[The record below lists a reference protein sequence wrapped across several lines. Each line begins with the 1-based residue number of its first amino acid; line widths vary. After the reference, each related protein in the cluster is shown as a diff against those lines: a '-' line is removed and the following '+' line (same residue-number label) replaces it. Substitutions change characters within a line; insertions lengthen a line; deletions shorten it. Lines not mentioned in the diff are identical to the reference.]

1 MTKSQRFLIAITV
14 LNGAFTVLSLSQVQQ
29 VWAAPDAA
37 PVLRGRGL
45 EIVDDSGRVRASI
58 KVHPA
63 DPKVRLPDGTTQPET
78 VVLRLVN
85 ANTGP
90 GVKIAS
96 SEDSA
101 GFALIVGQGNYLQ
114 VASDGIKLTKGSQLR
129 ATWP

>member
-29 VWAAPDAA
+29 AWAAPDLA
-37 PVLRGRGL
+37 PVLRGRAL
-45 EIVDDSGRVRASI
+45 EIVDGNGHVRASI
-58 KVHPA
+58 KVQPA
-63 DPKVRLPDGTTQPET
+63 DPKVVLPDGKTQPET
-78 VVLRLVN
+78 VVFRLVN
-85 ANTGP
+85 PNTGP

-114 VASDGIKLTKGSQLR
+114 VSTDGVKLTKGSQLR